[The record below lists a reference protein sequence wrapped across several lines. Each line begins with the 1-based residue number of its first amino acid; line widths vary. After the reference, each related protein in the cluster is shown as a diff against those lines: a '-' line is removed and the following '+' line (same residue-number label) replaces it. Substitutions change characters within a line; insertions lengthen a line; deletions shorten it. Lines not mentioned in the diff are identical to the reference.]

1 MTRDQLVAGI
11 GLGVPR
17 TRRGEAWQLLVSTA
31 ATAATAGDTS
41 TEEQLEQDYSCLK
54 SQLTSHQHAILIG
67 DTISLKMMM
76 MMIM

>member
-31 ATAATAGDTS
+31 AAAAAAATAGDTS
-41 TEEQLEQDYSCLK
+41 TEEQLDQDYSCLK

-67 DTISLKMMM
+67 DTF
-76 MMIM
+76 

>member
-1 MTRDQLVAGI
+1 MPIHLQVTRDQLVAGI

-31 ATAATAGDTS
+31 AAAATAGES
-41 TEEQLEQDYSCLK
+41 TEEQLDQDYSCLK

-67 DTISLKMMM
+67 DQTL
-76 MMIM
+76 

>member
-31 ATAATAGDTS
+31 ATAGDTS
-41 TEEQLEQDYSCLK
+41 TEEQLDQDYSCLK

-67 DTISLKMMM
+67 DQTHL
-76 MMIM
+76 